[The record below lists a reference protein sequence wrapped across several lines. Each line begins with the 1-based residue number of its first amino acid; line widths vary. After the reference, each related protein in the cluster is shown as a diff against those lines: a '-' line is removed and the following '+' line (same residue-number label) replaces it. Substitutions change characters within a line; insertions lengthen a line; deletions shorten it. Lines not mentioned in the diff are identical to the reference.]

1 MGSEEVIQFWGERG
15 EPHRIVEGKEMTGRK
30 IKSRKE
36 KEVLE
41 KGRVEVV
48 QKPLELP
55 MQSSEKPRFDK
66 EELTRNIERAK

>member
-1 MGSEEVIQFWGERG
+1 MGSEEVFQFWGERG
-15 EPHRIVEGKEMTGRK
+15 EPHRIVEGKEMTRRK

-41 KGRVEVV
+41 KKRVEVV

-55 MQSSEKPRFDK
+55 MLSSKKLRLDK
-66 EELTRNIERAK
+66 EELMRNIARAK